1 MTSTT
6 TPLPAHPLP
15 APPALPEMPPTHHR
29 RLWGTLFAVAAI
41 AVAVFS
47 LRGKLPTVSQVGHAL
62 ATAQAGWVA
71 IAAGCE
77 FVSLGM
83 FARQQ
88 RALLLAMSVRM
99 SMPRAMAVTYARSAI
114 SISMPAGPA
123 LSAGFAFQ
131 QYRRAGAD
139 RDVAA
144 AAMLLSNFLS
154 FVGISVLYL
163 AGALVLVA
171 EAPAREWHE
180 HPGTLVTLA
189 VGAVVAAGLG
199 LLVRR
204 WASAAGQRTH
214 EEAGAVAS
222 RPAAIWRAVRR
233 AVSDTVAA
241 GRTVAPRALALAT
254 GLAVLNWLTDL
265 LCLAAAA
272 HAFRLPVDIGTIA
285 SIYLGVQVVR
295 QIPLTP
301 GGIGLVETGLLAG
314 LAAAGAPG
322 AAAAATVLT
331 YRLLSC
337 WLIIPIGGLAWLGL
351 RRPAVETAPV
361 TDLQTGAKV
370 LTVPDAAA
378 AS

>member
-1 MTSTT
+1 
-6 TPLPAHPLP
+6 
-15 APPALPEMPPTHHR
+15 
-29 RLWGTLFAVAAI
+29 
-41 AVAVFS
+41 
-47 LRGKLPTVSQVGHAL
+47 
-62 ATAQAGWVA
+62 
-71 IAAGCE
+71 
-77 FVSLGM
+77 M

-139 RDVAA
+139 KDVAA

-163 AGALVLVA
+163 TGALALVA
-171 EAPAREWHE
+171 QSPARAWHE
-180 HPGTLVTLA
+180 HGGTLVTLA
-189 VGAVVAAGLG
+189 VGAVVAVGLG

-204 WASAAGQRTH
+204 WASAAAPRTH
-214 EEAGAVAS
+214 EETDAEPS
-222 RPAAIWRAVRR
+222 RAAAIWRAVRR

-241 GRTVAPRALALAT
+241 GRGVAPSALALAT
-254 GLAVLNWLTDL
+254 GFAVLNWLTDL
-265 LCLAAAA
+265 LCLVAAA
-272 HAFRLPVDIGTIA
+272 HAFGLPVDIGTIA

-314 LAAAGAPG
+314 LATAGAPG

-337 WLIIPIGGLAWLGL
+337 WLIIPVGGLAWLGL
-351 RRPAVETAPV
+351 RRPTEPADPGTGP
-361 TDLQTGAKV
+361 QTRTKV
-370 LTVPDAAA
+370 LTGPDVPVG
-378 AS
+378 S